1 MRSILLIAFIA
12 LVGNSAQA
20 QGDWY
25 SVNSNTTEHLYDIF
39 FVDSLTGYCVGGQD
53 SAGYPQGKIILQ
65 TTDGGENWTTI
76 FSQDSLYIQS
86 AFVGDSADHS
96 KLYAFAQKK
105 RNHRDYGEP
114 YLVSTI
120 VSSPPLN
127 WSVTPIS
134 YRPFRPKVYNNA
146 MYFAD
151 LSGSLKKLE
160 NDSISIVLNKGGL
173 FDVNSNGL
181 LWLGLDKNIP
191 VAYFSNDYGSTIDTF
206 NNLPPNWNSNQ
217 LTRAKMFLLEDAYL
231 IYITYGNAIISS
243 FDSGQTWNYV
253 GTDNPSFRFHA
264 SYHPN
269 FIFDARTVYAIRGDR
284 DKITKTDYLGSKIDT
299 LHTLNFRGIKIT
311 FINDRIGFVI
321 GENGNILKTTNGGG
335 GRVGINEGEE
345 LKKNIKVF
353 PNPVKGLLRIEVP
366 EGFVI
371 EEMGLLNVEGREV
384 KRFKK
389 GVTVLEVSDI
399 PAGPYVLRINTS
411 EGVFTEKV
419 VVE

>member
-181 LWLGLDKNIP
+181 LWLNIDNNVP
-191 VAYFSNDYGSTIDTF
+191 VVYFSNDYGSTIDTL
-206 NNLPPNWNSNQ
+206 NNLYNLPLNPNQFSDS
-217 LTRAKMFLLEDAYL
+217 KMFLLEDSYL
-231 IYITYGNAIISS
+231 IYVTYPGALISS
-243 FDSGQTWNYV
+243 LDSGQTWRHDDIYYGIPFSAMDKYNIY
-253 GTDNPSFRFHA
+253 
-264 SYHPN
+264 
-269 FIFDARTVYAIRGDR
+269 FIWG
-284 DKITKTDYLGSKIDT
+284 DKIIKTNYLISYIDT
-299 LHTLNFRGIKIT
+299 VHTFNFKFKYRNIK
-311 FINDRIGFVI
+311 FINDRIGFII
-321 GENGNILKTTNGGG
+321 GENGTILKTRNAGGG
-335 GRVGINEGEE
+335 TVGINEGEE
-345 LKKNIKVF
+345 LKKKIKVF

-366 EGFVI
+366 DGLVI
-371 EEMGLLNVEGREV
+371 KDTELLNLEGREV

-389 GVTVLEVSDI
+389 GLTVLKVSDI
-399 PAGPYVLRINTS
+399 PAGPYVLRVNTS